1 MPCAVYWL
9 TMVGFDEAY
18 NLQIELVRRRRDGA
32 IADTLLLLEH
42 PPTITLGKSGKLEN
56 VLVPPERLKKEGI
69 ALCRTDRGGDVTYH
83 GPKQLVGY
91 PIINLRASQRSI
103 HSYVYDLEEV
113 LIRTLESFGIKASR
127 DDGHPG
133 VWVERQEIAAIG
145 LAIKHGISMHGLA
158 LNVNPNLEHFSFINP
173 CGFSDRKATSM
184 ARLLGHELR
193 VETVA
198 ETLVGH
204 FADVLKVRVE
214 WSSNALL
221 MSHPNI

>member
-18 NLQIELVRRRRDGA
+18 NLQMKLVRRRQDEV

-42 PPTITLGKSGKLEN
+42 PPTITLGKSGKLGN
-56 VLVPPERLKKEGI
+56 VLVPPEKLKKEGI

-83 GPKQLVGY
+83 GPNQLVAY
-91 PIINLRASQRSI
+91 PIINLRESQRNI
-103 HSYVYDLEEV
+103 HRYVYDLEEV

-145 LAIKHGISMHGLA
+145 LSIKQGISMHGLA

-184 ARLLGHELR
+184 VKLLGHELR

-198 ETLVGH
+198 ETLVRH

-221 MSHPNI
+221 MSHLNI

>member
-9 TMVGFDEAY
+9 TTVGFDEAY
-18 NLQIELVRRRRDGA
+18 NLQMELARRRQDGA

-91 PIINLRASQRSI
+91 PIINLRASQRNI
-103 HSYVYDLEEV
+103 HSYIYDLEEV

-133 VWVERQEIAAIG
+133 VWVERQEIAAFG
-145 LAIKHGISMHGLA
+145 LSIKHGISMHGLA

-173 CGFSDRKATSM
+173 CGLSDRKATSM

-198 ETLVGH
+198 ETLVRH

-214 WSSNALL
+214 WSPNALL
-221 MSHPNI
+221 MSHLNI

>member
-9 TMVGFDEAY
+9 TMVGFEEAY
-18 NLQIELVRRRRDGA
+18 NLQMKLVRRRQDGL

-42 PPTITLGKSGKLEN
+42 PPTITLGKSGKREN

-83 GPKQLVGY
+83 GPRQLVAY
-91 PIINLRASQRSI
+91 PIINLRESQRNI
-103 HSYVYDLEEV
+103 HRYVYDLEEV
-113 LIRTLESFGIKASR
+113 LIKTLDSFGIKASR
-127 DDGHPG
+127 DYGHPG

-145 LAIKHGISMHGLA
+145 LNIKHGISMHGLA

-184 ARLLGHELR
+184 AKLLGHELR
-193 VETVA
+193 IETVA
-198 ETLVGH
+198 ETLVSH

>member
-1 MPCAVYWL
+1 
-9 TMVGFDEAY
+9 MVEFDEAY
-18 NLQIELVRRRRDGA
+18 NLQMKLARRRQDGV

-42 PPTITLGKSGKLEN
+42 PPTITLGKSGKLGN
-56 VLVPPERLKKEGI
+56 VLVPPEKLKKEGI

-83 GPKQLVGY
+83 GPRQLVAY
-91 PIINLRASQRSI
+91 PIINLRESQRNI
-103 HSYVYDLEEV
+103 HRYVYDLEEV
-113 LIRTLESFGIKASR
+113 VIRTLDSFGIKASR

-145 LAIKHGISMHGLA
+145 LSIKQGISMHGLA

-184 ARLLGHELR
+184 VKLLGHELR

-198 ETLVGH
+198 ETLVKH

-221 MSHPNI
+221 MSHLNI

>member
-18 NLQIELVRRRRDGA
+18 NLQMKLVRRRQDGV

-56 VLVPPERLKKEGI
+56 VLVPPEKLKKEGI

-83 GPKQLVGY
+83 GPRQLVAY
-91 PIINLRASQRSI
+91 PIINLRESQRNI
-103 HSYVYDLEEV
+103 HRYVYDLEEV

-145 LAIKHGISMHGLA
+145 LSIKHGISMHGLA

-184 ARLLGHELR
+184 AKLLGHELR

-198 ETLVGH
+198 ETLVRH

-221 MSHPNI
+221 MSHLNI